1 MRSGRGVDGRSVER
15 VLRGIGGTPLGRMST
30 RDRRRHVARGDRMRG
45 EQEPAPG
52 CRRSSGRW
60 RVRGERPRR
69 SVEAGTALLC
79 RGNAPACGVPFKRTS
94 TRSRGSADTQR
105 GTKERMRLR
114 ARRQASGDSADA
126 GHQEAQGRRNAAPR
140 QRSVQAW
147 GTACGGESGLGSG
160 NAGHAARRTRLR
172 QLPRSAKKR
181 EGRRGRE
188 STESEKENG
197 RARVRMRVGDASTAR
212 GVMIAA
218 AGLRGTGKE

>member
-79 RGNAPACGVPFKRTS
+79 RGNAPACGAAVQEDEHTLA
-94 TRSRGSADTQR
+94 GQR
-105 GTKERMRLR
+105 GHTTRDKR
-114 ARRQASGDSADA
+114 AHAP
-126 GHQEAQGRRNAAPR
+126 QGEETG
-140 QRSVQAW
+140 QR
-147 GTACGGESGLGSG
+147 
-160 NAGHAARRTRLR
+160 
-172 QLPRSAKKR
+172 
-181 EGRRGRE
+181 
-188 STESEKENG
+188 
-197 RARVRMRVGDASTAR
+197 
-212 GVMIAA
+212 
-218 AGLRGTGKE
+218 